1 MYVVVDERLSDTCL
15 DLINP
20 KYHVSYVECELEST
34 EYDLEELVG
43 NVYAKCVDRKAD
55 LFIGRP
61 ALVEE
66 LRALGLS
73 CISLDGGLDG

>member
-1 MYVVVDERLSDTCL
+1 MNVVVDERLSDTCL

-20 KYHVSYVECELEST
+20 KYHVSYVECGLEST
-34 EYDLEELVG
+34 EHDLEELVG

-61 ALVEE
+61 TMVAE